1 MAATISLT
9 AEEVD
14 QAVMTVLANTKVSSR
29 QAAIGLLRYGVE
41 ELTMS
46 LGDTVRAL
54 RVLSRSGQALTRDA
68 LDKWHAAQ
76 DEANQAELRNAER
89 HEATVE
95 SVRRMVWTYPDTRV
109 GGWFIAAVSRYR
121 EVVVSPFQADR
132 WESQANA
139 EARCRYTEE
148 DVEAAVRLV
157 VERKW
162 TLDPI
167 TVGSVIRRLRA
178 GQ

>member
-9 AEEVD
+9 TEEVD
-14 QAVMTVLANTKVSSR
+14 QAVMNVLANTKVSSR
-29 QAAIGLLRYGVE
+29 QAAVGLLRYGVE
-41 ELTMS
+41 DLHMN

-68 LDKWHAAQ
+68 LDRWHAAQ

-95 SVRRMVWTYPDTRV
+95 SVRRMVWTYPNTRV

-139 EARCRYTEE
+139 EARCQYTEE

>member
-1 MAATISLT
+1 MEDTRPPEEFVSSHPPASRARAWRLT
-9 AEEVD
+9 ALGL
-14 QAVMTVLANTKVSSR
+14 VLALLLVLAVCGWSLWRPLSDDD
-29 QAAIGLLRYGVE
+29 AAR
-41 ELTMS
+41 
-46 LGDTVRAL
+46 
-54 RVLSRSGQALTRDA
+54 LSAR
-68 LDKWHAAQ
+68 
-76 DEANQAELRNAER
+76 
-89 HEATVE
+89 ATVE
-95 SVRRMVWTYPDTRV
+95 SVRRMVWTYPNTRV